1 MLVISPFA
9 VAGRWVR
16 EVRDDTANQFRS
28 GVRGHVPSGSRA
40 MTVAARS
47 TLRSSDARGTWHEA
61 RGTWHGARGTERTIR
76 RENGERETDGKR
88 KRKGQLKVTFLP
100 GFALRASPYRQKG
113 HKRGSTLVAL
123 MPLCRCTSEINV
135 AFVLP

>member
-1 MLVISPFA
+1 MFYCLEVRLDRFSIENIGLNGQTANKFKTFFTKILLVILSFA

-16 EVRDDTANQFRS
+16 EVRDDTANRVRS

-61 RGTWHGARGTERTIR
+61 RGTWHGAVARSGRYGGKTEK
-76 RENGERETDGKR
+76 EKQMEREREKD
-88 KRKGQLKVTFLP
+88 
-100 GFALRASPYRQKG
+100 
-113 HKRGSTLVAL
+113 
-123 MPLCRCTSEINV
+123 N
-135 AFVLP
+135 